1 MDNIDFICCKIHIC
15 SGVRNLIIII
25 LYMEKKN
32 ESRSLFDKKMNR
44 A

>member
-25 LYMEKKN
+25 LYMEKK
-32 ESRSLFDKKMNR
+32 MNQEVCLTR
-44 A
+44 K